1 VSTAKEIEAAIL
13 ALPPTEREKLV
24 ADLPALLPELN
35 GDAKWTGIVHDPRPR
50 RALSALGDEIEAQYK
65 ANPNQFPE
73 IKDTDFDK
81 RP

>member
-1 VSTAKEIEAAIL
+1 MSTAKEIEASIL

-35 GDAKWTGIVHDPRPR
+35 GDANWTGIVHDSRPR
-50 RALSALGDEIEAQYK
+50 RALSASGDEIETQYK
-65 ANPNQFPE
+65 ANPDQFPE